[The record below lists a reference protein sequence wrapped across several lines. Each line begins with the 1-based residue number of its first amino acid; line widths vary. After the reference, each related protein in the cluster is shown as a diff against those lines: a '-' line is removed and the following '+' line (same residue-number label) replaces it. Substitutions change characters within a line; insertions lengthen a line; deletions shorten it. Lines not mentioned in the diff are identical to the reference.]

1 MVIIYMNY
9 GNNLESLRE
18 RLGLT
23 QKEVGN
29 LLNVDKSLYRRY
41 EKELQT
47 IPIKHLN
54 TLCNYYNVSLD
65 FIFNLTKE
73 KNYSNNSKDINSTKS
88 GERLTEFRKDNS
100 FTQDKLS
107 LILNVN
113 RTTITK
119 YEKGINL
126 IATPFLYTI
135 CKKYNIS
142 ADYLLGK
149 TDEPK
154 YL

>member
-1 MVIIYMNY
+1 MNY
-9 GNNLESLRE
+9 GINLEKLRE
-18 RLGLT
+18 RYGLT
-23 QKEVGN
+23 QKELGDI
-29 LLNVDKSLYRRY
+29 LGVDKSLYRRY

-65 FIFNLTKE
+65 YIFNFTSE
-73 KNYSNNSKDINSTKS
+73 KNYINNNSAINIIESAK
-88 GERLTEFRKDNS
+88 RLKAFRKENKL
-100 FTQDKLS
+100 TQDKLS
-107 LILNVN
+107 LLLNVN

-119 YEKGINL
+119 YEKGINI
-126 IATPFLYTI
+126 IATPFLYMI

-149 TDEPK
+149 T
-154 YL
+154 L